1 MEAIPARWELFFVFL
16 TVTGL
21 RISTLADYVSALGG
35 HIEVNAVFDDDVVP
49 LGFVEK
55 DRGSVAA

>member
-1 MEAIPARWELFFVFL
+1 MGMARTNVSRIEH
-16 TVTGL
+16 TENHYL
-21 RISTLADYVSALGG
+21 RTLADSVGAVGG

-49 LGFVEK
+49 LGLVEK